1 MRGGGSGS
9 GVAGAGPET
18 GSGLTGAGA
27 AGSAVA
33 IDAVRI
39 GAASWTRLASCEAGS
54 GAETGDGLA
63 GGSAVA
69 IEAVR
74 VGAASRTSDLVL
86 RRSWTR
92 TPAASAASSVMGTM
106 SIDFIAMG
114 IHRHQE
120 TVIDLAERVLT
131 MCFTPHF
138 SSSTRTRW
146 SRADPGSPGVFG
158 VSRHQAS
165 SFETKRFDVGALA
178 RGHGTIFE
186 LPRRPKS
193 TGGGKFARRQVR
205 APAHVVHRAR
215 EGNVPWLQTL
225 PLSSIRTWTLG
236 SSTGML
242 RLRRLADPIRKL
254 PPPINRMLTIRAKTR
269 PLRTSLCPSPSESE
283 GVLARRDAMREEPD
297 VTRRVGAG

>member
-193 TGGGKFARRQVR
+193 TGGGESLRAGRYAHRRTSCT
-205 APAHVVHRAR
+205 ARAR
-215 EGNVPWLQTL
+215 GMCLGCRLSHYRQSVLGPWGPQQECFVFGASPTRFGNC
-225 PLSSIRTWTLG
+225 
-236 SSTGML
+236 
-242 RLRRLADPIRKL
+242 
-254 PPPINRMLTIRAKTR
+254 R
-269 PLRTSLCPSPSESE
+269 PQ
-283 GVLARRDAMREEPD
+283 
-297 VTRRVGAG
+297 